1 MTSIMK
7 DYYKILGLKGSA
19 SDEEI
24 RARWIELV
32 KNCHHDPELGM
43 EFDERVKEIN
53 EAYQVL
59 KNPSTRLEYD
69 FQREMDVKIKKFK
82 INKWVPRVA
91 LLVVLLILC
100 FIYFEN
106 PQLPVDLTSK
116 PTTSIAS
123 QKGSVSPAPLKKSEP
138 SESTQ
143 AVPRPSD
150 PLPAVEPQKEA
161 AAKESVTDVK
171 VADAEKDLSIGL
183 NGPNE
188 PNKPNNSMT
197 KRPNDSITQLPN
209 NPITHLPND
218 SSTHRPNNSVTQSLN
233 NSNKISVSMSQQ
245 SKVKPVQKKV
255 APVSTVQTAVR
266 PPEPEP
272 VSFAYP
278 SLSAG
283 EEEVRQ
289 FFTNYTNVYAQKDI
303 DAFLGLF
310 SSQALQNKQDGLD
323 EIKRTYRRFF
333 RQSEELDYRMKDLT
347 FEIYQNGVEA
357 RANYELD
364 QVLKRRGEKRAWKG
378 DIHWFLIRENGSLKI
393 LSLEYQHQETL

>member
-1 MTSIMK
+1 MK

-24 RARWIELV
+24 RARWVELV

-91 LLVVLLILC
+91 LLIVLLIIC

-123 QKGSVSPAPLKKSEP
+123 QKGSVSPAPLKTSEP
-138 SESTQ
+138 SETTQ
-143 AVPRPSD
+143 AVPPPSE

-161 AAKESVTDVK
+161 YAKESPLGVK
-171 VADAEKDLSIGL
+171 VADTEKDLSIGL
-183 NGPNE
+183 NAPNE

-197 KRPNDSITQLPN
+197 NNPKRSNDSTTQPSKGLPRS
-209 NPITHLPND
+209 ID
-218 SSTHRPNNSVTQSLN
+218 SSTQR
-233 NSNKISVSMSQQ
+233 
-245 SKVKPVQKKV
+245 SKVKTAQKKI
-255 APVSTVQTAVR
+255 APVSNVKTEVR
-266 PPEPEP
+266 SPDPTPA
-272 VSFAYP
+272 SFTQP
-278 SLSAG
+278 SLIAG

-289 FFTNYTNVYAQKDI
+289 FFTNYTKVYAQKDI

-310 SSQALQNKQDGLD
+310 SSKVVQNKQDGPD
-323 EIKRTYRRFF
+323 EIRRTYRRFF

>member
-1 MTSIMK
+1 MTSTMK

-32 KNCHHDPELGM
+32 KDCHHDPELGM

-69 FQREMDVKIKKFK
+69 FQRDMDVKIKKFK

-91 LLVVLLILC
+91 LLIVLLVLC

-106 PQLPVDLTSK
+106 PQLPVDLTSRPK
-116 PTTSIAS
+116 TSIAS
-123 QKGSVSPAPLKKSEP
+123 QKGSVSSEP
-138 SESTQ
+138 VKTFEPSQGTQ
-143 AVPRPSD
+143 AVPGTSE
-150 PLPAVEPQKEA
+150 PLPAPEPQKEA
-161 AAKESVTDVK
+161 AAKESASNVK
-171 VADAEKDLSIGL
+171 VAGTEKDLSA
-183 NGPNE
+183 GPND
-188 PNKPNNSMT
+188 P
-197 KRPNDSITQLPN
+197 ITQLPN

-218 SSTHRPNNSVTQSLN
+218 SSTHRPKLLNQHNKPKKRSSLN
-233 NSNKISVSMSQQ
+233 QLNSLNSLNQPNK
-245 SKVKPVQKKV
+245 P
-255 APVSTVQTAVR
+255 TEVR
-266 PPEPEP
+266 SPEPKP
-272 VSFAYP
+272 VSFTQP
-278 SLSAG
+278 SLVAG

-289 FFTNYTNVYAQKDI
+289 FFTNYTKVYAQNDI
-303 DAFLGLF
+303 DAFLALF
-310 SSQALQNKQDGLD
+310 SSQAVQNKKDGLD
-323 EIKRTYRRFF
+323 EIKRTYTRFF
-333 RQSEELDYRMKDLT
+333 KRSEELSYRMKDLK

-378 DIHWFLIRENGSLKI
+378 DIRWFLIRENGSLKV